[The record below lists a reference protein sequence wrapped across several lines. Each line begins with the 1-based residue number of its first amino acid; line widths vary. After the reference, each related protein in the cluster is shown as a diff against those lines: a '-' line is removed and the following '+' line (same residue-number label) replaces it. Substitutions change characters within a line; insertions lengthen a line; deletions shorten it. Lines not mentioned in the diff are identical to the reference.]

1 MITTTVRIFAASFS
15 NDASLDISLM
25 TYHSLRVFIRIIM
38 ENGRQLFLRPTT
50 KLKRVTASLTTAC
63 MIREIVSYGE
73 PEADPDVIDPSTP
86 S

>member
-1 MITTTVRIFAASFS
+1 
-15 NDASLDISLM
+15 
-25 TYHSLRVFIRIIM
+25 M